1 MSLKPSLP
9 EKTNLYINSINQKNK
24 NKIEIIIPDGIVK
37 CEDYEDFYITIISFN
52 TLYNFYQVID
62 GYNNN
67 FKITINGNVYNGI
80 IPFGNINVS
89 TIMDY

>member
-37 CEDYEDFYITIISFN
+37 CEDYEVFFITIISVN
-52 TLYNFYQVID
+52 TL
-62 GYNNN
+62 
-67 FKITINGNVYNGI
+67 
-80 IPFGNINVS
+80 
-89 TIMDY
+89 